1 MLLKDLLVSTE
12 HVCVRGDT
20 NIKISDIAY
29 DSRTAIKGSLFVCL
43 KGSDTDGHKFV
54 GKAIEN
60 GARAV
65 VASEIVETNGW
76 PLILVPDTRVALAEI
91 SAEFFKKPAFE
102 LKTIGITGT
111 KGKTT
116 TSCMIRSILQKAGI
130 KSGLIGTLGIVID
143 NEVIKTINT
152 TPESY
157 DIQKYLRL
165 MVEKGCKCAII
176 EVSSLGLKSH
186 RTDGIVFDYGVF
198 TNFSSDHIGKNEH
211 ETMEEYLACKSL
223 LFKQCKWGLI
233 NIDDKNCEG
242 VLFGRTCKI
251 ETFGFSNNADLVAEN
266 EQLVLENGYL
276 GVKFDLSGNLNLT
289 VFVDIPGKFSVYNAL
304 SSIAVC
310 RHFNVSEQAI
320 LDGLNEVKVKGRI
333 ETLKVPGNYTL
344 LIDYAHN
351 ALSMENVLTTLR
363 AYKPNRLITLF
374 GAGGNRPK
382 IRRLEMGEVSG
393 KLSDLSVITA
403 DNSRDEDVL
412 NIIKDIEEGLK
423 KVNGEYI
430 VIPDRREAIKYC
442 IKTAQDGDIIVLAG
456 KGHEDYQEILG
467 QRLHFSDVEHAQQ
480 ALHLRRQQH
489 AGGVA

>member
-12 HVCVRGDT
+12 YVCVRGDT

-29 DSRTAIKGSLFVCL
+29 DSRKAVKGSLFVCL
-43 KGSDTDGHKFV
+43 KGSDFDGHKFIDN
-54 GKAIEN
+54 ALEN

-76 PLILVPDTRVALAEI
+76 PLILVPDTRVALAQI

-116 TSCMIRSILQKAGI
+116 TSCMIRSILQEAGI

-143 NEVIKTINT
+143 DETIKTVNT

-157 DIQKYLRL
+157 DIQKHLRL
-165 MVEKGCKCAII
+165 MVERGCKCAII
-176 EVSSLGLKSH
+176 EVSSLGLKQH
-186 RTDGIVFDYGVF
+186 RADGIVFDYGIF
-198 TNFSSDHIGKNEH
+198 TNFSSDHVGKNEH
-211 ETMEEYLACKSL
+211 ESMEEYLACKSL
-223 LFKQCKWGLI
+223 LFKQCKLGLI
-233 NIDDKNCEG
+233 NIDDENCEG
-242 VLFGRTCKI
+242 VLSGHTCKV
-251 ETFGFSNNADLVAEN
+251 ETFGFSESADLIAKN
-266 EQLVLENGYL
+266 EQLVSQNGYL
-276 GVKFDLSGNLNLT
+276 GVKFDLSGKLNLS
-289 VFVDIPGKFSVYNAL
+289 VFVNIPGKFSVYNAL
-304 SSIAVC
+304 SAIAVC
-310 RHFNVSEQAI
+310 RHFHVSEKAI
-320 LDGLNEVKVKGRI
+320 LDGLSEVKVKGRI
-333 ETLKVPGNYTL
+333 ETLKVLGNYTL

-382 IRRLEMGEVSG
+382 IRRYEMGEVSG
-393 KLSDLSVITA
+393 KLSDLSVLTA

-412 NIIKDIEEGLK
+412 DIIKDIEEGIK
-423 KVNGEYI
+423 KTDGKYI

-442 IKTAQDGDIIVLAG
+442 IATAQDGDIIVLAG
-456 KGHEDYQEILG
+456 KGHEDYQEIKG
-467 QRLHFSDVEHAQQ
+467 VRHHFDEREIVSEI
-480 ALHLRRQQH
+480 LNELY
-489 AGGVA
+489 